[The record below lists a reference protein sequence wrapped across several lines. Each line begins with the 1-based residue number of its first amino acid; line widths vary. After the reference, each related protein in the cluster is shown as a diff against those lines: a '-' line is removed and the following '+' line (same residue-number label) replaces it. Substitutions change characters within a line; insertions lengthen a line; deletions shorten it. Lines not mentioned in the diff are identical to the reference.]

1 MQTVK
6 HDAIDVN
13 TYLETACLV
22 KRVLISDLVDEITWH
37 NGSGNIRVWKH
48 AAILENLTPD
58 MVSTLFMWFSVHA
71 SVSQGIGIILPAP
84 NS

>member
-22 KRVLISDLVDEITWH
+22 KRVLISDLVDEIT
-37 NGSGNIRVWKH
+37 
-48 AAILENLTPD
+48 
-58 MVSTLFMWFSVHA
+58 
-71 SVSQGIGIILPAP
+71 
-84 NS
+84 